1 LKKTAKLAN
10 FANDKIKELYELFE
24 HFTSVEWIFE
34 SKKIYEFMSQMSPE
48 EVDLFLMDPTII
60 DWAKFL
66 QYYAYGA
73 QKYIFKQDAIIPF
86 GDRELLLSKNYFT
99 NFENIKYA
107 FISKPLRISND
118 YHDIRS
124 EVLSQAQLH
133 EFIQN

>member
-1 LKKTAKLAN
+1 
-10 FANDKIKELYELFE
+10 
-24 HFTSVEWIFE
+24 
-34 SKKIYEFMSQMSPE
+34 MSQMSPE
-48 EVDLFLMDPTII
+48 EVDLFLMDPKII

-133 EFIQN
+133 EFIQNQIES